1 MKNHILT
8 CLSFIFLLST
18 LSSYSQSED
27 HDKLNNLKYFN
38 SMVKDNI
45 ENMRYYT
52 DSVSV
57 VEILDQ
63 MEGLSTRLDGEF
75 DKVKLPE
82 VEIIIETDSD
92 GIVEIEEIKEEEW
105 MQEQDWMQETPDMDD
120 DAGMGV
126 SQFIPFGK
134 KINTK
139 AKIDVGV
146 NLWMN
151 QNDNQGVL
159 TPEVNTG
166 RSWYWEFGVFNQNRL
181 GSKKSK
187 IAINYGLSYLINR
200 FTFSNDVR
208 LTSMDDNPL
217 FIEAENLTRGP
228 KLNLGFLTV
237 PVSFK
242 IAASKSFSVEIGGYA
257 GYRVHA
263 VQKFQIRR
271 NNEDIRELVY
281 ARHQL
286 NNWMYGGSLNL
297 RIKGIN
303 LSAKYNFSNVFN
315 DNDLYDFR
323 TLMLGTSFRLL

>member
-1 MKNHILT
+1 MKNHILFY
-8 CLSFIFLLST
+8 LSFVLLLSAFG
-18 LSSYSQSED
+18 SYGQSED
-27 HDKLNNLKYFN
+27 HEKLNNLKYFN
-38 SMVKDNI
+38 SVVKDNI
-45 ENMRYYT
+45 ENMRYYS

-75 DKVKLPE
+75 DKVVLSE
-82 VEIIIETDSD
+82 VEIIMDTDSD
-92 GIVEIEEIKEEEW
+92 GVVEIREEEW
-105 MQEQDWMQETPDMDD
+105 MEEQDWMQETPDMDD
-120 DAGMGV
+120 EGGMGV
-126 SQFIPFGK
+126 SKFIPFGK

-139 AKIDVGV
+139 ARIDVGV
-146 NLWMN
+146 NLWAN
-151 QNDNQGVL
+151 QNDDAGIL
-159 TPEVNTG
+159 IPEVNTG
-166 RSWYWEFGVFNQNRL
+166 RSWYWEFGIYNQNRL

-208 LTSMDDNPL
+208 LTSQNDNPL
-217 FIEAENLTRGP
+217 FIEAENLTKGP

-242 IAASKSFSVEIGGYA
+242 FAASKSFAAEIGGYA

-286 NNWMYGGSLNL
+286 NNWMYGASLNL

-315 DNDLYDFR
+315 DNDLYDYR
-323 TLMLGTSFRLL
+323 TLMLGTSIRLL